1 MQTSAVREVLLAT
14 AGVQSVGAVGAVEL
28 ADGRHIVIARLGF
41 GPSTPAADIVA
52 ILEAVRSG
60 IRAIAPEAV
69 DIVLE
74 PEIATPRDDANPPT
88 DVFVIRG
95 AD

>member
-1 MQTSAVREVLLAT
+1 MQTSAIREVLLAT
-14 AGVQSVGAVGAVEL
+14 PGVQSVGAVDLLEL
-28 ADGRHIVIARLGF
+28 AAGGQVVTARIGF
-41 GPSTPAADIVA
+41 GPSTPATDIVA
-52 ILEAVRSG
+52 IMNAVRVEV
-60 IRAIAPEAV
+60 RAVIAEPV

-74 PEIATPRDDANPPT
+74 PEIAAPRGDANPPT

>member
-1 MQTSAVREVLLAT
+1 MQTSAIREVLLAT
-14 AGVQSVGAVGAVEL
+14 AGVQTVGAVDAVEL
-28 ADGRHIVIARLGF
+28 ATGGHLVTARLGF
-41 GPSTPAADIVA
+41 GPSTPAGDVVA
-52 ILEAVRSG
+52 ILEAVRAG
-60 IRAIAPEAV
+60 IRAIAPDAV

-74 PEIATPRDDANPPT
+74 PEIAAPRDDANPPT

>member
-1 MQTSAVREVLLAT
+1 MQTSAIRELLMAT
-14 AGVQSVGAVGAVEL
+14 AGVQTVGAVAAVEL
-28 ADGRHIVIARLGF
+28 NSGGYLVTARVGF
-41 GPSTPAADIVA
+41 GPSTPLSDIVA
-52 ILEAVRSG
+52 IFDAIRPG
-60 IRAIAPEAV
+60 IRAVAPDAV

-74 PEIATPRDDANPPT
+74 PEIAAPRDDANPPT

>member
-1 MQTSAVREVLLAT
+1 MQTSTIREALLAT
-14 AGVQSVGAVGAVEL
+14 AGVQTVGEVAVVDVAGGGYLVT
-28 ADGRHIVIARLGF
+28 ARLGF
-41 GPSTPAADIVA
+41 GPSTPAGDIVA
-52 ILEAVRSG
+52 ILDAVRPS
-60 IRAIAPEAV
+60 IRAVAPQAV

-74 PEIATPRDDANPPT
+74 PEIAAPRGDANPPT

>member
-1 MQTSAVREVLLAT
+1 MQSTTISDVLIAT
-14 AGVQSVGAVGAVEL
+14 PGVQSVGAVVVHTLESGETL
-28 ADGRHIVIARLGF
+28 ITARVGF
-41 GPSTPAADIVA
+41 GPATPTADIVFLLDVA
-52 ILEAVRSG
+52 RARVRELVPD
-60 IRAIAPEAV
+60 AA

-74 PEIATPRDDANPPT
+74 PEIAAPRDDANPPT

>member
-1 MQTSAVREVLLAT
+1 MQTSAIREVLLAA

-28 ADGRHIVIARLGF
+28 ADGGHLVTARLGF
-41 GPSTPAADIVA
+41 GPSTPASDIVA
-52 ILEAVRSG
+52 IIESVRAG
-60 IRAIAPEAV
+60 IRGVAPEAV

-74 PEIATPRDDANPPT
+74 PEIAAPRDDANPPT
-88 DVFVIRG
+88 DIFVIRG

>member
-1 MQTSAVREVLLAT
+1 MQTSAIREALLAT
-14 AGVQSVGAVGAVEL
+14 AGVQSVGAIDAVAL
-28 ADGRHIVIARLGF
+28 AQGGHLVTARLGF
-41 GPSTPAADIVA
+41 GPNTPAADLVA
-52 ILEAVRSG
+52 ILGAVRA
-60 IRAIAPEAV
+60 AIKAVAPEAV

-74 PEIATPRDDANPPT
+74 PEIAAPRDDANPPT